1 MNLHSINLSVKF
13 KVKTQTQN
21 FIYVKNSCG
30 YAYENEMHESLMS
43 TFNGC
48 NKR

>member
-13 KVKTQTQN
+13 KVKTHTE
-21 FIYVKNSCG
+21 FIYVKNSYG